1 MTEPVPSPLARPG
14 RWVAA
19 LVAAAVLVPAG
30 LAAPAVGQESTD
42 EAPAAEESQESG
54 GDSADA
60 GSDSSGSAAPNNASS
75 SDGSDSQSASGSG
88 GLTPPA
94 PTASR
99 ADIAAY
105 EAAQKSLRKAQA
117 RYAKAVSDHAVSLKR
132 VKKMRKKTDA
142 AITLASETQRD
153 LGNLARLAYTSGN
166 TDLSFLAGLVD
177 ATSPQDLM
185 SRASTAERL
194 TDHQSVEASDAA
206 EALAAARSMKEKTNN
221 FFDEAEAEL
230 AAAKAELKQTKILAD
245 SLDLETKFSIGGKP
259 VDLKTKSQWVFPVPG
274 AKIGSEAGMRLHPI
288 LGYARCHAGA
298 DISADGGTAIHAVD
312 DGVVIQAG
320 VNGGY
325 GNYTVVGHG
334 RGLTSAYAHQSSIL
348 VEVGDTV
355 KRGDVIG
362 AVGTTGLSTGD
373 HLHFEARYF
382 GDPYNPRGWLD
393 DKPKLRTPAC

>member
-1 MTEPVPSPLARPG
+1 
-14 RWVAA
+14 
-19 LVAAAVLVPAG
+19 VLVPAG
-30 LAAPAVGQESTD
+30 LSVPAL
-42 EAPAAEESQESG
+42 AQESG
-54 GDSADA
+54 SESQRVAPSA
-60 GSDSSGSAAPNNASS
+60 DSSGDGGAQGSQADVDSGAKNTNNDKS
-75 SDGSDSQSASGSG
+75 GSDNSGSAPSGSG
-88 GLTPPA
+88 NSGGPSGPTSPSPA
-94 PTASR
+94 ASK
-99 ADIAAY
+99 ADVAAY
-105 EAAQKSLRKAQA
+105 AAAQKSLRKAQA
-117 RYAKAVSDHAVSLKR
+117 RYAQAVSDHAKSLKR
-132 VKKMRKKTDA
+132 AKKMRKRTDA
-142 AITLASETQRD
+142 AVKIAADTQRD

-185 SRASTAERL
+185 SRATAAERL

-206 EALAAARSMKEKTNN
+206 DSLDTARKLKEKTQA
-221 FFDEAEAEL
+221 FFAEAEAEL
-230 AAAKAELKQTKILAD
+230 TAAKMELKQTKILAD

-312 DGVVIQAG
+312 DGVVIQAAMD
-320 VNGGY
+320 GGY
-325 GNYTVVGHG
+325 GNYTVIGHA
-334 RGLTSAYAHQSSIL
+334 RGLTSAYAHQSSML

-355 KRGDVIG
+355 KRGQVIG

-393 DKPKLRTPAC
+393 DKPRLRTPVC

>member
-1 MTEPVPSPLARPG
+1 MTQPVPSHQARPL
-14 RWVAA
+14 RWAAA
-19 LVAAAVLVPAG
+19 LVATAVLVPVG
-30 LAAPAVGQESTD
+30 LAAPAVGQESESGGGEPT
-42 EAPAAEESQESG
+42 PAAENESG
-54 GDSADA
+54 NPESENPETTRAPETDA
-60 GSDSSGSAAPNNASS
+60 SGNSGSSGSGNLA
-75 SDGSDSQSASGSG
+75 
-88 GLTPPA
+88 PPA
-94 PTASR
+94 PTASK

-117 RYAKAVSDHAVSLKR
+117 RYAKAVSNHAVSLKR

-142 AITLASETQRD
+142 AIELATATQRD

-194 TDHQSVEASDAA
+194 TNHQSVEASEAA
-206 EALAAARSMKEKTNN
+206 DALAAARSMKEKTNN

-230 AAAKAELKQTKILAD
+230 AAAKEELKQTKILAD

-259 VDLKTKSQWVFPVPG
+259 VDLKTKSEWVFPVPG

-325 GNYTVVGHG
+325 GNYTVIGHG

-348 VEVGDTV
+348 VEVGDPV